1 MSLYDKFS
9 RLACEREQF
18 SMAGINPFGTCI
30 DEVFSATEGRIG
42 NQKLFWQVR
51 ITIWGSPLIH
61 RRLPRGRPL

>member
-9 RLACEREQF
+9 RLASEREHF

-42 NQKLFWQVR
+42 TKKLYWRGR
-51 ITIWGSPLIH
+51 ITIWASPLIY
-61 RRLPRGRPL
+61 RRLPRGRLL